1 MDSVLGVAMA
11 QVVLDEAQIV
21 ALVGQIEDGVMGE
34 LLQRE
39 GLALCPDKI
48 RAQIAPQH
56 PRNDC
61 PNLGGARRLD
71 RSAGLRQVRRMSAP
85 VLLRGDGGRFLPGN
99 GSTGRPKG
107 ARNRLGERF
116 LHDLHQDWQV
126 HGPSVLARVREEEPG
141 TYLRVIAALA
151 AHLTPRAAPEEPP
164 PLSASP
170 GLFFPSA
177 PVPRLDP
184 AIERLCEA
192 IIALEPRSPAD
203 LSEEELTALWGP
215 ELVRLYRETI
225 TAGR

>member
-1 MDSVLGVAMA
+1 
-11 QVVLDEAQIV
+11 
-21 ALVGQIEDGVMGE
+21 
-34 LLQRE
+34 
-39 GLALCPDKI
+39 
-48 RAQIAPQH
+48 
-56 PRNDC
+56 
-61 PNLGGARRLD
+61 
-71 RSAGLRQVRRMSAP
+71 MSEP

-126 HGPSVLARVREEEPG
+126 HGPGVLARVREEEPG

-164 PLSASP
+164 PLSSSP

-177 PVPRLDP
+177 PVPRRLDP

-215 ELVRLYRETI
+215 ELVQLYRTTI
-225 TAGR
+225 MSERCSRACPACRRSPGRALAS